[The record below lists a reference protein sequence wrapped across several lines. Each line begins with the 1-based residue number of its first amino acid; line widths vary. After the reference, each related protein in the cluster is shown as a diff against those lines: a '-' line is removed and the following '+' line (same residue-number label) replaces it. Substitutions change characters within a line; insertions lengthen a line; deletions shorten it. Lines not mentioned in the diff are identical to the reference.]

1 MKKSINI
8 AISVIVLISC
18 FLFTQNIYA
27 QLIKRTGHKYLV
39 DIRNK
44 EHVNAITLDPV
55 CLGDSG
61 TYEVFGFDGSSVKL
75 IIDPLKGSL
84 VEGAVL
90 PVNEAGNAGYL
101 FGIKWLTSGIHEIG
115 VLETTAGGCSNDTVF
130 YSVDVHALD
139 LGLTAHDKAFCF
151 GDTLSLAT
159 SGKDVTPWNWTFNGS
174 TVSNQP
180 TIKAEKVGKYWVS
193 YKDAK
198 GCIGFDS
205 LVVKAVPKVA
215 FDFNNQPLSNDTL
228 KFHVKDE
235 AGNLRASSTN
245 DDNNNESSYAS
256 GNSVYTTTYNWNI
269 LDNKTLSPD
278 NFTNAN
284 EPTYISGLSYS
295 NFGTTDNQYRAAFN
309 AHAYYPEEDKTCT
322 GSDTLVLV
330 RIASDLS
337 STIANYVTPNEVKN
351 NTWDLSPISNIY
363 PKLIVI
369 IYDRWGRMVFQSEPG
384 YAKVF
389 DGHTNSGSELPMDSY
404 HYIIKPN
411 DDKGSDPIIGNIT
424 VIR

>member
-1 MKKSINI
+1 
-8 AISVIVLISC
+8 
-18 FLFTQNIYA
+18 
-27 QLIKRTGHKYLV
+27 LV
-39 DIRNK
+39 DPTTGNK
-44 EHVNAITLDPV
+44 V
-55 CLGDSG
+55 
-61 TYEVFGFDGSSVKL
+61 DGAYNNNPTENNSTQG
-75 IIDPLKGSL
+75 I
-84 VEGAVL
+84 
-90 PVNEAGNAGYL
+90 
-101 FGIKWLTSGIHEIG
+101 GIKWLKPGTNEIG
-115 VLETTAGGCSNDTVF
+115 ILETSLNGTGCTNDTTF
-130 YSVDVHALD
+130 YTVEVHALD

-159 SGKDVTPWNWTFNGS
+159 SGKDVTPWNWTYNGS

-215 FDFNNQPLSNDTL
+215 FDFTNRDQLSNDTL
-228 KFHVKDE
+228 KFHVKD
-235 AGNLRASSTN
+235 ASGDLYARSTN

-256 GNSVYTTTYNWNI
+256 GNSVYNMSYNWNV

-284 EPTYISGLSYS
+284 DPTYIPGLSYS

-351 NTWDLSPISNIY
+351 NTWDLSPILNIY

>member
-1 MKKSINI
+1 MLK
-8 AISVIVLISC
+8 VH
-18 FLFTQNIYA
+18 T
-27 QLIKRTGHKYLV
+27 
-39 DIRNK
+39 
-44 EHVNAITLDPV
+44 NAIDAGST
-55 CLGDSG
+55 CLGDSASYIITG
-61 TYEVFGFDGSSVKL
+61 FENSTYNIFLVDPTTGNKIDGAYNNNPTESNSTQD
-75 IIDPLKGSL
+75 I
-84 VEGAVL
+84 
-90 PVNEAGNAGYL
+90 Y
-101 FGIKWLTSGIHEIG
+101 IKWLKPGTNEIAI
-115 VLETTAGGCSNDTVF
+115 LETSSGGCTNDTVF
-130 YSVDVHALD
+130 YTVEVNALD
-139 LGLTAHDKAFCF
+139 LGLTAHDKAYCF

-159 SGKDVTPWNWTFNGS
+159 SGKDVTPWNWSYNGS

-205 LVVKAVPKVA
+205 LVVKAVPTVA
-215 FDFNNQPLSNDTL
+215 FEFTNTDQLSNDTL
-228 KFHVKDE
+228 KFHVKD
-235 AGNLRASSTN
+235 ASGDLYARSTN

-256 GNSVYTTTYNWNI
+256 GNSVYTMTYNWNV

-278 NFTNAN
+278 NFTTAN
-284 EPTYISGLSYS
+284 DPTYISGLSYA
-295 NFGTTDNQYRAAFN
+295 NFGTTDNQYRTSFN

-337 STIANYVTPNEVKN
+337 TAIANYVTPNEVKN
-351 NTWDLSPISNIY
+351 NTWDLTPILNIY